1 MDDFNPVKLEDIA
14 NILDLLAARAPTS
27 AYRAVDALAQ
37 RVIGHR
43 LFTVMRQ
50 IEASAEVERL
60 YSSNEADYPVGGRK
74 PKQGTPWG
82 EVVLGRGEVFIARN
96 ADEVRAAFADHE
108 LLFRLGITSIM
119 NIPIRHGGRVL
130 GTMNLSHEAGHYG
143 EPAIP
148 PAKIMAGMLVP
159 LLLTE
164 PGT

>member
-1 MDDFNPVKLEDIA
+1 MPDTMLNDISHILE
-14 NILDLLAARAPTS
+14 LLASPHPAQ

-50 IEASAEVERL
+50 LEATAEVERL
-60 YSSNEADYPVGGRK
+60 YSSNEGDYPVGGRK

-82 EVVLGRGEVFIARN
+82 EIVLGRGEVFIAKD
-96 ADEVRAAFADHE
+96 AAETRAAFADHE
-108 LLFRLGITSIM
+108 LLLRLGITSIM

-130 GTMNLSHEAGHYG
+130 GTMNFSHQAGHYG
-143 EPAIP
+143 EPAIA

-164 PGT
+164 PAT